1 MTNNSKIDPKYLH
14 GGGKGWMEEQESDT
28 PRTDAAI
35 ELDGITNDHVVRA
48 LRIFGREK
56 MTKDGSLESWINL
69 GADRLEKAEAE
80 VERLTKLLSLEREG
94 HEGTKKLCAKILD
107 STRKTPSMEWHR
119 KNRKVLL
126 K

>member
-1 MTNNSKIDPKYLH
+1 
-14 GGGKGWMEEQESDT
+14 MEEQESDT

>member
-1 MTNNSKIDPKYLH
+1 MKNT
-14 GGGKGWMEEQESDT
+14 DT
-28 PRTDAAI
+28 PRTDEESVNHIGFYSCATVPSSFARKLER
-35 ELDGITNDHVVRA
+35 ELNA
-48 LRIFGREK
+48 
-56 MTKDGSLESWINL
+56 SQ
-69 GADRLEKAEAE
+69 AE